1 MSSILVTCGFTS
13 FNSEETITIALN
25 SALEQDY
32 KNIEILIVDDNSS
45 DSTINKIHAFFS
57 QKEINYRVIKHS
69 VNLGVAEARNSLI
82 KNAKGEFLAFFD
94 SDDISYSNRI
104 SLQVSRIKE
113 FEVQHL
119 EKNSPKY
126 FSPLCY
132 SDREIFFENKSKIY
146 CKAMNINIVDYIKF
160 REQIISSLLFCNSFP
175 KNSETGSTATCMLC
189 ARIKTLKAL
198 NGFNSVLRRYEDLDL
213 TIRAIMQKIPI
224 CKINKSLVKQYY
236 KNREYKK
243 NEYRY
248 EMRLIYVH
256 RNWLRKKRLY
266 KIAYC
271 FVILKKS
278 ILNFKIRKS
287 LYYFFISFIH
297 NPSILF
303 KRIISS
309 FNTLFFTIKIK
320 IIKNRFLD
328 L

>member
-25 SALEQDY
+25 SAWEQDY

-113 FEVQHL
+113 FEFQHL
-119 EKNSPKY
+119 QKNSPKF

-146 CKAMNINIVDYIKF
+146 
-160 REQIISSLLFCNSFP
+160 SSQW
-175 KNSETGSTATCMLC
+175 
-189 ARIKTLKAL
+189 I
-198 NGFNSVLRRYEDLDL
+198 
-213 TIRAIMQKIPI
+213 
-224 CKINKSLVKQYY
+224 
-236 KNREYKK
+236 
-243 NEYRY
+243 
-248 EMRLIYVH
+248 
-256 RNWLRKKRLY
+256 
-266 KIAYC
+266 
-271 FVILKKS
+271 
-278 ILNFKIRKS
+278 
-287 LYYFFISFIH
+287 
-297 NPSILF
+297 
-303 KRIISS
+303 
-309 FNTLFFTIKIK
+309 
-320 IIKNRFLD
+320 
-328 L
+328 